1 MTRNLIKAAAAAVLA
16 LSCAACTENKGT
28 GIELLPE
35 EAFAKTVDGKNVA
48 IYTLTNSTTGMTA
61 QLTNYGARL
70 VQLWVPSTD
79 GFKDVVWGYDS
90 IDAYLNAGDKYSG
103 PVVGRYGNRIKD
115 GKFTLDGKEY
125 QLTVNEN
132 GNQLH
137 GGAGGFSTKV
147 WDAEQFTDADGNP
160 AVKMTLVSD
169 DGEEGYPGKLTISVT
184 YTLKPANELVIDYTA
199 TTDAPTVLNPT
210 SHVYYNLHG
219 TSSKSTDSHLM
230 TIYADSFTLT
240 DSELIPTG
248 EIAPVEGTP
257 MDFRTATA
265 IGARIDTP
273 DYEPLAIGKG
283 YDHNWVLNKHF
294 LVQSK
299 QNDALKDGAY
309 MAAQVYEPSTGIVMT
324 VYTDQPGLQ
333 FYAGQGMDG
342 KEIGKRG
349 EIHNVRSGIAL
360 EAQNFPDAPNHENF
374 PSSVLRPGETYTQHT
389 IYAFAIQ

>member
-1 MTRNLIKAAAAAVLA
+1 
-16 LSCAACTENKGT
+16 
-28 GIELLPE
+28 
-35 EAFAKTVDGKNVA
+35 
-48 IYTLTNSTTGMTA
+48 
-61 QLTNYGARL
+61 
-70 VQLWVPSTD
+70 
-79 GFKDVVWGYDS
+79 
-90 IDAYLNAGDKYSG
+90 
-103 PVVGRYGNRIKD
+103 
-115 GKFTLDGKEY
+115 
-125 QLTVNEN
+125 
-132 GNQLH
+132 
-137 GGAGGFSTKV
+137 
-147 WDAEQFTDADGNP
+147 
-160 AVKMTLVSD
+160 
-169 DGEEGYPGKLTISVT
+169 
-184 YTLKPANELVIDYTA
+184 
-199 TTDAPTVLNPT
+199 
-210 SHVYYNLHG
+210 
-219 TSSKSTDSHLM
+219 M

-389 IYAFAIQ
+389 IYTFAVK